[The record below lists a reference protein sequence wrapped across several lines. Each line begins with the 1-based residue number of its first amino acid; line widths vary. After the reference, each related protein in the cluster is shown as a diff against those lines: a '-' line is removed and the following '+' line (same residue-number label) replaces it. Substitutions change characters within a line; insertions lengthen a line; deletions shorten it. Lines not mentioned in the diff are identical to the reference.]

1 MTPNYHKITFG
12 TNVPNVVRQLL
23 QQRCVTCCGLSGGT
37 VCYNY
42 HDFLTI
48 SRLSG
53 YSKTLRQL
61 CRLSRLQS
69 DEKVI
74 MNYEYVS
81 GLGSRCRYLLMGVEW
96 G

>member
-42 HDFLTI
+42 HDYFNDQQVV
-48 SRLSG
+48 RLFKDVASTVHV
-53 YSKTLRQL
+53 K
-61 CRLSRLQS
+61 
-69 DEKVI
+69 
-74 MNYEYVS
+74 
-81 GLGSRCRYLLMGVEW
+81 
-96 G
+96 